1 MPSRFRSYKQRPM
14 SCKVLYILYTQ
25 CNYCVKNK
33 LSGDIGMSVSQFL
46 FQYFR
51 QDYCRYEKDMLDNL
65 EHSRNIESCQWAC
78 QINPMCNYFTFSKD
92 KNVCIL
98 HRMDVRHRKCDII
111 HGPPVPSLQS
121 CLNDNAIPWASSS
134 GDNLHEHNAIY
145 IA

>member
-1 MPSRFRSYKQRPM
+1 
-14 SCKVLYILYTQ
+14 
-25 CNYCVKNK
+25 
-33 LSGDIGMSVSQFL
+33 
-46 FQYFR
+46 
-51 QDYCRYEKDMLDNL
+51 MLDNL
-65 EHSRNIESCQWAC
+65 EHSRDIESCQWAC

-134 GDNLHEHNAIY
+134 GDNLHDNDEICNIIIFYHIAIF
-145 IA
+145 INFTIILGLKVFMPSASTTPATGKTTLFDCCS